1 MISGQQEYFP
11 ILQPCRKRVT
21 LPVTFNNGVLPE
33 EKANVPG
40 RLLNTFTF
48 HFFDVIVHSFFN
60 EVRDRKSF
68 VRIDI
73 KQEAFVFV
81 LKPVFNFS

>member
-1 MISGQQEYFP
+1 
-11 ILQPCRKRVT
+11 
-21 LPVTFNNGVLPE
+21 VTFNNSVLPE
-33 EKANVPG
+33 EKVNEPG
-40 RLLNTFTF
+40 RLSNTFTF
-48 HFFDVIVHSFFN
+48 HFFDAIVHNFFN

-68 VRIDI
+68 VRMDI